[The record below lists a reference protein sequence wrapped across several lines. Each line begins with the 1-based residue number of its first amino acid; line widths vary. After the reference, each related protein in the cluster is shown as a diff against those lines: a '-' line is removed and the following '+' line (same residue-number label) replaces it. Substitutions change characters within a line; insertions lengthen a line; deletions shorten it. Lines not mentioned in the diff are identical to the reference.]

1 MKVPVI
7 PRIGDSLTN
16 RRGARIWAAGIFA
29 VVLVLFGALS
39 SIQAPTRAASSLV
52 EGSESA
58 QVAEILDANTS
69 DSQSSAL
76 LVANRTD
83 GHALS
88 NADTAALDE
97 QTAAL
102 AHDAE
107 VSAGRT
113 MASEDQQAAMVP
125 LTWDTVSDTA
135 DRQKLDE
142 VRNWIQ
148 AHPIQ
153 GLAVQ
158 VTGSTAFAVDITNAF
173 AGADFT
179 LLAVTVG
186 IVAVLLI
193 LTYRSPVLWLIPLVV
208 VALADRSASLVANLL
223 GNAFNLHFDSGVLS
237 VLVFGAGTNYALLLI
252 SRYRDE
258 LQKNADHRQALSKAW
273 AASFE
278 AILTSNLTVVLA
290 LLTLGLAVMEDT
302 RGLGIVCAAG
312 LLIAAFFVLFALPP
326 ILAFAGRKA
335 FWPLVPRPGQ
345 ESKKENFFGR
355 AARAVMTRPGLNLA
369 ALAVLLMVLAG
380 ALTGTRIGLDQTQQ
394 FRTATESSSAMQ
406 TLAEHFPAGETQPIT
421 VLAQGTDVQVLRD
434 EFSGVENVKRVGES
448 SQLGTTPWQQFSVIS
463 AVDPSSAMAQDLIA
477 DLRGAAATGSTGQVL
492 IGGQSAEQLDSHQ
505 MHLRDLF
512 VITPLIMVICFVM
525 LGWLTRSWRTALA
538 LGLVNLLSAAAAVG
552 LGSLVSSVVFEANAL
567 DVQVPLLAFVFLVA
581 LGVDYTIF
589 LTQRVRQDSQ
599 VLALGDAVVLAASR
613 TGSVITSAGLVLA
626 GVFAALATL
635 PLTVLGQLGLI
646 VGLGVLLDTFVVRT
660 LLLPALFAVLDSGK
674 HPLFGTTSSAAEATA
689 EPTVQKE
696 NKINA

>member
-7 PRIGDSLTN
+7 SRVGDSLTS
-16 RRGARIWAAGIFA
+16 RRGARIWAAAVFA
-29 VVLVLFGALS
+29 VILVLFGALS
-39 SIQAPTRAASSLV
+39 SIQAPARSASSLV
-52 EGSESA
+52 DGSDSA
-58 QVAEILDANTS
+58 QVAELLEANTT

-76 LVANRTD
+76 LVANRPD
-83 GHALS
+83 GQVLGNADIASLDQRSTALS
-88 NADTAALDE
+88 
-97 QTAAL
+97 
-102 AHDAE
+102 HD
-107 VSAGRT
+107 VGVTAGRT
-113 MASEDQQAAMVP
+113 LASEDQQAAMVP
-125 LTWDTVSDTA
+125 LTWGTVSDQA
-135 DRQKLDE
+135 DREKLSEIRDW
-142 VRNWIQ
+142 VQDHR
-148 AHPIQ
+148 AD
-153 GLAVQ
+153 GMALQ

-208 VALADRSASLVANLL
+208 IAIADRSASLVANLL
-223 GNAFNLHFDSGVLS
+223 GNAFDLHFDSGVLS

-258 LQKNADHRQALSKAW
+258 LHKSADHRQALSRAW
-273 AASFE
+273 ASSFE

-290 LLTLGLAVMEDT
+290 LLTLGLAAMEDT

-312 LLIAAFFVLFALPP
+312 LLIAAVFALFLLPP
-326 ILAFAGRKA
+326 VLAMCGRNA
-335 FWPLVPRPGQ
+335 FWPLIPRPDQ
-345 ESKKENFFGR
+345 EAKKENFFGR
-355 AARAVMTRPGLNLA
+355 AARSVMNRPGLNLA
-369 ALAVLLMVLAG
+369 ALAVLLLVLAG
-380 ALTGTRIGLDQTQQ
+380 ALTGTRIGLDQAQQ
-394 FRTATESSSAMQ
+394 FRTATESTNAMQ

-421 VLAQGTDVQVLRD
+421 VLAQDIDTEVLRHD
-434 EFSGVENVKRVGES
+434 LSSVANVKRVGEVH
-448 SQLGTTPWQQFSVIS
+448 QLGKTAWQQFTVIP
-463 AVDPSSAMAQDLIA
+463 AVDPSSAHAQDLVE
-477 DLRGAAATGSTGQVL
+477 DLRDTAAAIGRGQVL
-492 IGGQSAEQLDSHQ
+492 VGGQSAEQLDSHQ
-505 MHLRDLF
+505 MHLRDLYL
-512 VITPLIMVICFVM
+512 VAPLIMAICFVM

-538 LGLVNLLSAAAAVG
+538 LGLANLLSAAAAVG
-552 LGSLVSSVVFEANAL
+552 LGSLVSSIVFEADAL

-599 VLALGDAVVLAASR
+599 ALDLREALVMAASR

-660 LLLPALFAVLDSGK
+660 LMLPALFAVLGSGK
-674 HPLFGTTSSAAEATA
+674 HPIFGKASPPAKSFAQPAI
-689 EPTVQKE
+689 QKE
-696 NKINA
+696 SKIDA